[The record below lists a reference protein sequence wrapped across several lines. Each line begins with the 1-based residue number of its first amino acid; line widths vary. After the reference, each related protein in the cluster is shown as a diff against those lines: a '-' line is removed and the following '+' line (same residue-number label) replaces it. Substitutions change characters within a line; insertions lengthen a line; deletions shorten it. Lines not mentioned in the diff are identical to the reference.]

1 MLRAV
6 KNYGVLTAARIKA
19 LGLTQTELAEEIKKR
34 GKMPLTVQGLNDCIH
49 GRLKGAKQERV
60 LDILEGIL
68 KELEE

>member
-34 GKMPLTVQGLNDCIH
+34 RTFAIISVYLPS
-49 GRLKGAKQERV
+49 GAARKDRAAVPHYLIFV
-60 LDILEGIL
+60 LG
-68 KELEE
+68 